1 MRSRNLKITS
11 SAFALALGF
20 SSLTTVAQ
28 EMPTNAELWETIQQ
42 QKAAIDATV
51 TAMEASMGSTSSMGS
66 KTSLGGYGELHFN
79 GGKEDK
85 IDYHRYVLFIGHEFN
100 SKMRFFSEFELE
112 HSLAG
117 EGKPGEVE
125 LEQAFVEFDLN
136 ERTTSSVGLQLVPVG
151 ILNETHEPPTFYG
164 VERNAVEKNIIP
176 STWWEAGVKFTGK
189 LGTKV
194 QYDAMLH
201 SGLMTPTTGSNAFL
215 IRKGRQK
222 VANAK
227 WKNTAYTGRLTWMPA
242 PGVNFGVS
250 LQHQDDLTQ
259 SQGTAGTATSAT
271 LFEGHADIRRQIS
284 SNIEIGVRALYAQW
298 KLNGTSAAALGRD
311 KQKGWYIEPS
321 YKYSFGNGQAFGTFI
336 RLSAYDNNAGNVTAT
351 ENKQTTVGV
360 NYWPHPSVVL
370 KADYQIDNMAN
381 VAKDDNRINLGIGV
395 MF

>member
-11 SAFALALGF
+11 SAFALVLGF

-42 QKAAIDATV
+42 QQAAIDATV

-151 ILNETHEPPTFYG
+151 I
-164 VERNAVEKNIIP
+164 
-176 STWWEAGVKFTGK
+176 
-189 LGTKV
+189 
-194 QYDAMLH
+194 Q
-201 SGLMTPTTGSNAFL
+201 
-215 IRKGRQK
+215 
-222 VANAK
+222 
-227 WKNTAYTGRLTWMPA
+227 
-242 PGVNFGVS
+242 
-250 LQHQDDLTQ
+250 
-259 SQGTAGTATSAT
+259 
-271 LFEGHADIRRQIS
+271 
-284 SNIEIGVRALYAQW
+284 
-298 KLNGTSAAALGRD
+298 
-311 KQKGWYIEPS
+311 
-321 YKYSFGNGQAFGTFI
+321 
-336 RLSAYDNNAGNVTAT
+336 
-351 ENKQTTVGV
+351 
-360 NYWPHPSVVL
+360 
-370 KADYQIDNMAN
+370 
-381 VAKDDNRINLGIGV
+381 
-395 MF
+395 